1 MNDMQYLITNML
13 HKTYMNTMEENEA
26 QLWSDMTV
34 VIVYE
39 FKMHVKHI
47 EETKELDIQ
56 HIIQLQT

>member
-1 MNDMQYLITNML
+1 
-13 HKTYMNTMEENEA
+13 MNTKEKPEA